1 MTLNQ
6 IIAQI
11 SSYGTSHPQINTV
24 YFGDFADKLDDAD
37 VVYPAM
43 FFDLSGGNFLAKQLS
58 FSFSIYLLDR
68 HLVETNAQEVLSDMS
83 LVAEDIVARLRTPS
97 NEWITSD
104 NINIQFF
111 IEAEPDFLAGVRLDV
126 SLTLPSINNR
136 CQIP

>member
-6 IIAQI
+6 IVKQI
-11 SSYGTSHPQINTV
+11 TDYGTSHPQISTV

-37 VVYPAM
+37 IIYPAM
-43 FFDLSGGNFLAKQLS
+43 FYDLESGNFLAKQLS
-58 FSFSIYLLDR
+58 FTFSIYLLDR
-68 HLVETNAQEVLSDMS
+68 HLVETDAQEVLSDMS

-104 NINIQFF
+104 NINVQFF
-111 IEAEPDFLAGVRLDV
+111 REAEPDYLAGVRLDV
-126 SLTLPSINNR
+126 SITLPSINNR

>member
-1 MTLNQ
+1 MTLNN

-11 SSYGTSHPQINTV
+11 TSYGTSHPQINTV

-37 VVYPAM
+37 VIYPAM
-43 FFDLSGGNFLAKQLS
+43 FYDLNGGNFLAKQLS

-68 HLVETNAQEVLSDMS
+68 HLLETGAQEVLSDMS

-104 NINIQFF
+104 NINVQFF
-111 IEAEPDFLAGVRLDV
+111 REAEPDYLAGVRLDV
-126 SLTLPSINNR
+126 TITLPSINNR

>member
-6 IIAQI
+6 IVKQI
-11 SSYGTSHPQINTV
+11 TGYGTSHPQINTV
-24 YFGDFADKLDDAD
+24 YFGDFADKLDDAE

-43 FFDLSGGNFLAKQLS
+43 FYDLESGNFLAKQLS

-68 HLVETNAQEVLSDMS
+68 HLVETDAQEVLSDMS

-104 NINIQFF
+104 NINVQFF
-111 IEAEPDFLAGVRLDV
+111 REAEPDYLAGVRLDV
-126 SLTLPSINNR
+126 TITLPSINNR

>member
-6 IIAQI
+6 IVQQI
-11 SSYGTSHPQINTV
+11 TSYGTSHPQISTV

-37 VVYPAM
+37 IVYPAM
-43 FFDLSGGNFLAKQLS
+43 FFDLDGGNFLAKQLS

-68 HLVETNAQEVLSDMS
+68 HLVETDAQEVLSDMS

-104 NINIQFF
+104 NINVQFF
-111 IEAEPDFLAGVRLDV
+111 RETEPDYLAGVRLDV
-126 SLTLPSINNR
+126 TITLPSINNR

>member
-6 IIAQI
+6 IVSQI
-11 SSYGTSHPQINTV
+11 TSYGTSHPQINTV
-24 YFGDFADKLDDAD
+24 IFGDFADKLDDAD

-43 FFDLSGGNFLAKQLS
+43 FYDLTGGNFLAKQLS

-68 HLVETNAQEVLSDMS
+68 HLVETGAQEVLSDMS

-104 NINIQFF
+104 NINVQFF
-111 IEAEPDFLAGVRLDV
+111 LEAEPDYLAGVRLDV
-126 SLTLPSINNR
+126 TITLPSINNR

>member
-6 IIAQI
+6 IVKQI
-11 SSYGTSHPQINTV
+11 TSYGTSHPQINTV
-24 YFGDFADKLDDAD
+24 YFGDFADKLDDAE

-43 FFDLSGGNFLAKQLS
+43 FYDLESGNFLAKQLS

-68 HLVETNAQEVLSDMS
+68 HLVETDAQEVLSDMS

-104 NINIQFF
+104 NINVQFF
-111 IEAEPDFLAGVRLDV
+111 REAEPDYLAGVRLDV
-126 SLTLPSINNR
+126 SITLPSINNR

>member
-6 IIAQI
+6 IVKQI
-11 SSYGTSHPQINTV
+11 TGYGTSHPQINTV

-43 FFDLSGGNFLAKQLS
+43 FYDLESGNFLAKQLS

-68 HLVETNAQEVLSDMS
+68 HLVETDAQEVLSDMS

-104 NINIQFF
+104 NINVQFF
-111 IEAEPDFLAGVRLDV
+111 REAEPDYLAGVRLDV
-126 SLTLPSINNR
+126 SITLPSINNR

>member
-6 IIAQI
+6 IVKQI
-11 SSYGTSHPQINTV
+11 TSYGTSHPQINTV

-43 FFDLSGGNFLAKQLS
+43 FYDLDGGNFLAKQLS

-68 HLVETNAQEVLSDMS
+68 HLVETDAQEVLSDMS

-104 NINIQFF
+104 NINVQFF
-111 IEAEPDFLAGVRLDV
+111 REAEPDYLAGVRLDV
-126 SLTLPSINNR
+126 SITLPSINNR

>member
-1 MTLNQ
+1 MTLNN

-11 SSYGTSHPQINTV
+11 TSYGTSHPQINTV
-24 YFGDFADKLDDAD
+24 IFGDFADKLDDAD

-43 FFDLSGGNFLAKQLS
+43 FYDLTGGNFLAKQLS

-68 HLVETNAQEVLSDMS
+68 HLVETGAQEVLSDMS

-104 NINIQFF
+104 NINVQFF
-111 IEAEPDFLAGVRLDV
+111 LEAEPDYLAGVRLDV
-126 SLTLPSINNR
+126 TITLPSINNR

>member
-6 IIAQI
+6 IVKQI
-11 SSYGTSHPQINTV
+11 TGYGTSHPQINTV

-43 FFDLSGGNFLAKQLS
+43 FYDLESGNFLAKQLS

-68 HLVETNAQEVLSDMS
+68 HLVETDAQEVLSDMS

-104 NINIQFF
+104 NINVQFF
-111 IEAEPDFLAGVRLDV
+111 REAEPDYLAGVRLDV
-126 SLTLPSINNR
+126 TITLPSINNR

>member
-11 SSYGTSHPQINTV
+11 TSYGTSHPQINTV
-24 YFGDFADKLDDAD
+24 IFGDFADKLDDAD

-43 FFDLSGGNFLAKQLS
+43 FYDLTGGNFLAKQLS

-68 HLVETNAQEVLSDMS
+68 HLVETGAQEVLSDMS
-83 LVAEDIVARLRTPS
+83 LVAEDIVARLRTPT

-104 NINIQFF
+104 NINVQFF
-111 IEAEPDFLAGVRLDV
+111 LEAEPDYLAGVRLDV
-126 SLTLPSINNR
+126 TITLPSINNR

>member
-6 IIAQI
+6 IIQQI

-24 YFGDFADKLDDAD
+24 FFGDFADKLDDAD

-43 FFDLSGGNFLAKQLS
+43 FYDLDNGNFLAKQLS
-58 FSFSIYLLDR
+58 FTFSVYLLDR
-68 HLVETNAQEVLSDMS
+68 HLVETDAQEVLSDMS

-104 NINIQFF
+104 NINVQFF
-111 IEAEPDFLAGVRLDV
+111 REAEPDYLAGVRLDV
-126 SLTLPSINNR
+126 TITLPSINNR

>member
-6 IIAQI
+6 IISQI

-24 YFGDFADKLDDAD
+24 IFGDFADKLDDAD

-43 FFDLSGGNFLAKQLS
+43 FFDLDGGNFLAKQLS
-58 FSFSIYLLDR
+58 FVFSIYLLDR
-68 HLVETNAQEVLSDMS
+68 HLLETGAQEVLSDMS

-104 NINIQFF
+104 NINVQFF
-111 IEAEPDFLAGVRLDV
+111 REAEPDFLAGVRLDV
-126 SLTLPSINNR
+126 SITLPSINNR

>member
-6 IIAQI
+6 IVKQI
-11 SSYGTSHPQINTV
+11 TSYGTSHPQISTV
-24 YFGDFADKLDDAD
+24 FFGDFADKLDDAD

-43 FFDLSGGNFLAKQLS
+43 FYDLSGGTFLAKQLS

-68 HLVETNAQEVLSDMS
+68 HLVETDAQEVLSDMS

-104 NINIQFF
+104 NINVQFF
-111 IEAEPDFLAGVRLDV
+111 REAEPDYLAGVRLDV
-126 SLTLPSINNR
+126 TITLPSINNR

>member
-1 MTLNQ
+1 MTLNN
-6 IIAQI
+6 IISQI

-24 YFGDFADKLDDAD
+24 IFGDFADKLDDAD

-43 FFDLSGGNFLAKQLS
+43 FYDLDGGNFLAKQLS

-68 HLVETNAQEVLSDMS
+68 HLLETGAQEVLSDMC

-104 NINIQFF
+104 NINVTFF
-111 IEAEPDFLAGVRLDV
+111 REAEPDYLAGVRLDV
-126 SLTLPSINNR
+126 SITLPSINNR

>member
-1 MTLNQ
+1 MTSNQ
-6 IIAQI
+6 IISQI

-24 YFGDFADKLDDAD
+24 YFGDFADKLDDAE

>member
-1 MTLNQ
+1 MTLNNIVKQ
-6 IIAQI
+6 IT
-11 SSYGTSHPQINTV
+11 SYGTSHPQISTV
-24 YFGDFADKLDDAD
+24 FFGDFADKLDDAD

-43 FFDLSGGNFLAKQLS
+43 FYDLNGGNFLAKQLS

-68 HLVETNAQEVLSDMS
+68 HLVETDAQEVLSDMS

-104 NINIQFF
+104 NINVQFF
-111 IEAEPDFLAGVRLDV
+111 REAEPDYLAGVRLDV
-126 SLTLPSINNR
+126 TITLPSINNR

>member
-6 IIAQI
+6 IVKQI
-11 SSYGTSHPQINTV
+11 TSYGTSHPQISTV
-24 YFGDFADKLDDAD
+24 FFGDFADKLDDAD

-43 FFDLSGGNFLAKQLS
+43 FYDLNGGNFLAKQLS
-58 FSFSIYLLDR
+58 FTFSIYLLDR
-68 HLVETNAQEVLSDMS
+68 HLVETDAQEVLSDMS

-104 NINIQFF
+104 NINVQFF
-111 IEAEPDFLAGVRLDV
+111 REAEPDYLAGVRLDV
-126 SLTLPSINNR
+126 TITLPSINNR

>member
-6 IIAQI
+6 IVKQI
-11 SSYGTSHPQINTV
+11 TSYGTSHPQINTV
-24 YFGDFADKLDDAD
+24 YFGDFADKLDDAE

-43 FFDLSGGNFLAKQLS
+43 FYDLESGNFLAKQLS

-68 HLVETNAQEVLSDMS
+68 HLVETDAQEVLSDMS

-104 NINIQFF
+104 NINVQFF
-111 IEAEPDFLAGVRLDV
+111 REAEPDYLAGVRLDV
-126 SLTLPSINNR
+126 TITLPSINNR

>member
-11 SSYGTSHPQINTV
+11 TSYGTSHPQINTV
-24 YFGDFADKLDDAD
+24 IFGDFADKLDDAD

-43 FFDLSGGNFLAKQLS
+43 FYDLTGGNFLAKQLS

-68 HLVETNAQEVLSDMS
+68 HLVETGAQEVLSDMS

-104 NINIQFF
+104 NINVQFF
-111 IEAEPDFLAGVRLDV
+111 LEAEPDYLAGVRLDV
-126 SLTLPSINNR
+126 TITLPSINNR

>member
-6 IIAQI
+6 IISQI
-11 SSYGTSHPQINTV
+11 TGYGTSHPQINTV
-24 YFGDFADKLDDAD
+24 IFGDFADKLDDAE

-43 FFDLSGGNFLAKQLS
+43 FYDLESGNFLAKQLS

-68 HLVETNAQEVLSDMS
+68 HLLETGAQEVLSDMS

-104 NINIQFF
+104 NINVQFF
-111 IEAEPDFLAGVRLDV
+111 REAEPDYLAGVRLDV
-126 SLTLPSINNR
+126 SITLPSINNR

>member
-11 SSYGTSHPQINTV
+11 TSYGTSHPQINTV
-24 YFGDFADKLDDAD
+24 YFGDFADKLDDED

-43 FFDLSGGNFLAKQLS
+43 FFDVDGGQFLAKQLS
-58 FSFSIYLLDR
+58 FTFSIYLLDR
-68 HLVETNAQEVLSDMS
+68 HLVETDALEVLSDMS

-97 NEWITSD
+97 NEWITAD
-104 NINIQFF
+104 NINVTFF
-111 IEAEPDFLAGVRLDV
+111 REAEPDYLAGVRLDV
-126 SLTLPSINNR
+126 GITLPSINNR

>member
-1 MTLNQ
+1 MTLNN

-11 SSYGTSHPQINTV
+11 TSYGTSHPQINTV

-37 VVYPAM
+37 VIYPAM
-43 FFDLSGGNFLAKQLS
+43 FYDLNDGNFLAKQLS

-68 HLVETNAQEVLSDMS
+68 HLLETGAQEVLSDMS

-104 NINIQFF
+104 NINVQFF
-111 IEAEPDFLAGVRLDV
+111 REAEPDYLAGVRLDV
-126 SLTLPSINNR
+126 TITLPSINNR

>member
-6 IIAQI
+6 IVQQI
-11 SSYGTSHPQINTV
+11 TSYGTSHPQISTV

-43 FFDLSGGNFLAKQLS
+43 FYDLESGNFLAKQLS

-68 HLVETNAQEVLSDMS
+68 HLVETDAQEVLSDMS
-83 LVAEDIVARLRTPS
+83 LVAEDIVARLRSPS

-104 NINIQFF
+104 NINVQFF
-111 IEAEPDFLAGVRLDV
+111 REAEPDYLAGVRLDV
-126 SLTLPSINNR
+126 SITLPSINNR

>member
-6 IIAQI
+6 IIQQI

-24 YFGDFADKLDDAD
+24 FFGDFADKLDDAD

-43 FFDLSGGNFLAKQLS
+43 FYDLENGNFLAKQLS

-68 HLVETNAQEVLSDMS
+68 HLVETDAQEVLSDMS

-104 NINIQFF
+104 NINVQFF
-111 IEAEPDFLAGVRLDV
+111 REAEPDYLAGVRLDV
-126 SLTLPSINNR
+126 SITLPSINNR

>member
-6 IIAQI
+6 IVKQI
-11 SSYGTSHPQINTV
+11 TNYGTSHPQINTV

-43 FFDLSGGNFLAKQLS
+43 FYDLESGNFLAKQLS

-68 HLVETNAQEVLSDMS
+68 HLVETDAQEVLSDMS

-104 NINIQFF
+104 NINVTFF
-111 IEAEPDFLAGVRLDV
+111 REAEPDYLAGVRLDV
-126 SLTLPSINNR
+126 SITLPSINNR

>member
-6 IIAQI
+6 IVKQI
-11 SSYGTSHPQINTV
+11 TGYGTSHPQINTV

-43 FFDLSGGNFLAKQLS
+43 FYDLESGNFLAKQLS
-58 FSFSIYLLDR
+58 FVFSIYLLDR
-68 HLVETNAQEVLSDMS
+68 HLVETDASEVLSDMS
-83 LVAEDIVARLRTPS
+83 LVAEDIVARFRTPT

-104 NINIQFF
+104 NINMQFF
-111 IEAEPDFLAGVRLDV
+111 REAEPDYLAGVRLDV
-126 SLTLPSINNR
+126 SITLPSINNR

>member
-24 YFGDFADKLDDAD
+24 FFGDFADKLDDAD

-43 FFDLSGGNFLAKQLS
+43 FYDLENGNFLAKQLS

-68 HLVETNAQEVLSDMS
+68 HLVETDAQEVLSDMS

-104 NINIQFF
+104 NINVQFF
-111 IEAEPDFLAGVRLDV
+111 REAEPDYLAGVRLDV
-126 SLTLPSINNR
+126 SITLPSINNR

>member
-24 YFGDFADKLDDAD
+24 YFGDFADKLDDAE

>member
-1 MTLNQ
+1 MTLNN

-11 SSYGTSHPQINTV
+11 TSYGTSHPQINTTI
-24 YFGDFADKLDDAD
+24 FGDFADKLDDAE

-43 FFDLSGGNFLAKQLS
+43 FFDLDGGNFLAKQLS
-58 FSFSIYLLDR
+58 FNFSIYLLDR
-68 HLVETNAQEVLSDMS
+68 HLLETGAQEVLSDMS

-104 NINIQFF
+104 NINVQFF
-111 IEAEPDFLAGVRLDV
+111 REAEPDYLAGVRLDV
-126 SLTLPSINNR
+126 SITLPSINNR

>member
-6 IIAQI
+6 IIQQI

-111 IEAEPDFLAGVRLDV
+111 IEAEPDYLAGVRLDV
-126 SLTLPSINNR
+126 SITLPSINNR

>member
-6 IIAQI
+6 IVKQI
-11 SSYGTSHPQINTV
+11 TGYGTSHPQINTV
-24 YFGDFADKLDDAD
+24 YFGDFADKLDDAE

-43 FFDLSGGNFLAKQLS
+43 FYDLESGNFLAKQLS

-68 HLVETNAQEVLSDMS
+68 HLVETDAQEVLSDMS

-104 NINIQFF
+104 NINVTFF
-111 IEAEPDFLAGVRLDV
+111 REAEPDYLAGVRLDV
-126 SLTLPSINNR
+126 SITLPSINNR

>member
-6 IIAQI
+6 IISQI

-24 YFGDFADKLDDAD
+24 FFGDFADKLDDAE

-43 FFDLSGGNFLAKQLS
+43 FYDLDNGNFLAKQLS

-68 HLVETNAQEVLSDMS
+68 HLVETDAQEVLSDMS

-104 NINIQFF
+104 NINVQFF
-111 IEAEPDFLAGVRLDV
+111 REAEPDYLAGVRLDV
-126 SLTLPSINNR
+126 SITLPSINNR

>member
-6 IIAQI
+6 IVKQI
-11 SSYGTSHPQINTV
+11 TGYGTSHPQISTV

-37 VVYPAM
+37 IVYPAM
-43 FFDLSGGNFLAKQLS
+43 FYDLESGNFLAKQLS
-58 FSFSIYLLDR
+58 FTFSIYLLDR
-68 HLVETNAQEVLSDMS
+68 HLVETDAQEVLSDMS

-104 NINIQFF
+104 TINMQFF
-111 IEAEPDFLAGVRLDV
+111 REAEPDYLAGVRLDV
-126 SLTLPSINNR
+126 SITLPSINNR

>member
-1 MTLNQ
+1 MTLNN

-11 SSYGTSHPQINTV
+11 TSYGTSHPQINTV

-43 FFDLSGGNFLAKQLS
+43 FYDLDGGNFLAKQLS

-68 HLVETNAQEVLSDMS
+68 HLVETDAQEVLSDMS

-104 NINIQFF
+104 NINVQFF
-111 IEAEPDFLAGVRLDV
+111 REAEPDYLAGVRLDV
-126 SLTLPSINNR
+126 SITLPSINNR